1 MKFRLIV
8 FLKHCYC
15 DTNSKDCTVCC
26 HNTQLFC
33 TADSRW
39 DHKDP
44 AFRRMMHLRYLF
56 AKPATIDVFAM
67 KRRFFRKSVSSTL
80 RNSRFWSISS
90 ILVILQSNCKQ
101 FLRTILV
108 IKYVPQ
114 MYIYLQVEKKSLQL
128 DIAQPACPSTSEF
141 KRLFVAR
148 DINGTLVNVLQNDD
162 KDEGPIMQ
170 QWFYTVTCNNNAFK
184 AKRACPGCCIGIDQT
199 K

>member
-1 MKFRLIV
+1 
-8 FLKHCYC
+8 
-15 DTNSKDCTVCC
+15 
-26 HNTQLFC
+26 
-33 TADSRW
+33 
-39 DHKDP
+39 
-44 AFRRMMHLRYLF
+44 
-56 AKPATIDVFAM
+56 
-67 KRRFFRKSVSSTL
+67 
-80 RNSRFWSISS
+80 
-90 ILVILQSNCKQ
+90 
-101 FLRTILV
+101 
-108 IKYVPQ
+108 

-162 KDEGPIMQ
+162 ENKGPIMQ